1 MDALVPA
8 RISGTPLSA
17 PPVSGTPIRVRLTV
31 SPHPASAAHPSSAAY
46 PASAPYPRRS
56 ASLRKPL
63 RAWTAPL
70 LTRRKPSPQQ
80 DEHPP

>member
-8 RISGTPLSA
+8 RISGTPFSV
-17 PPVSGTPIRVRLTV
+17 PPFSGTPLPVRLTV
-31 SPHPASAAHPSSAAY
+31 SPHPASA
-46 PASAPYPRRS
+46 PYARRS
-56 ASLRKPL
+56 ATLRKPR

-70 LTRRKPSPQQ
+70 LRQRKPSPQQ